1 MHNILSFNGADGYL
15 VLNHSDIRYFS
26 KLTSSNIALL
36 ITKEES
42 FVFSDARYKYRIESQ
57 NLFTPVVCKGSLLS
71 CVTEKIKEL
80 NLEKIL
86 LDPEDISYS
95 AYLENLSDIGY
106 KLIIKK
112 GITKEIRAIKKED
125 EIKSLIKAQNIVEES
140 LKEIFPLIKKGVT
153 TAEIAAKLDMSMAV
167 KGSEEP
173 AFSTI
178 VLTGA
183 KTADCHGVPDN
194 TEIRE
199 NNFVLFDFGA
209 TVNGIRSD
217 MTRTIVYGE
226 STPLMEE
233 VYNIVL
239 TAHEKSAAELKA
251 GVEASYV
258 DSVARNYITEKGYGE
273 LFLHSLG
280 HGVGLDI
287 HEYPTLSTK
296 SEAVLSENMAVTVE
310 PGIYIKDK
318 FGIRI
323 EDTYII
329 GENKACSIAKME
341 KTLIKLK

>member
-1 MHNILSFNGADGYL
+1 MHNILSSYGADGYL

-57 NLFTPVVCKGSLLS
+57 NLFNPIVCRGSLLS
-71 CVTEKIKEL
+71 SVKTKINEL
-80 NLEKIL
+80 KLEKIL
-86 LDPEDISYS
+86 LDPDDISYS
-95 AYLENLSDIGY
+95 AYLDNFADISN
-106 KLIIKK
+106 KLILKK
-112 GITKEIRAIKKED
+112 EITKEIRAIKKED
-125 EIKSLIKAQNIVEES
+125 EIKSLIKAQNIAEES

-153 TAEIAAKLDMSMAV
+153 TAEIAAKLDMCMAV

-194 TEIRE
+194 TEIEE

-209 TVNGIRSD
+209 TADGIRSD
-217 MTRTIVYGE
+217 MTRTVVCGE
-226 STPLMEE
+226 ATPFMEE
-233 VYNIVL
+233 MYNIVL
-239 TAHEKSAAELKA
+239 TAHEKAAAELKEGIYA
-251 GVEASYV
+251 KDA
-258 DSVARNYITEKGYGE
+258 DALAREYIKEKGYGD
-273 LFLHSLG
+273 LFLHALG

-287 HEYPTLSTK
+287 HEYPTLSEK
-296 SEAVLSENMAVTVE
+296 SETMLLKNMTVTVE
-310 PGIYIKDK
+310 PGIYIRDK

-329 GENKACSIAKME
+329 GENKADSIAKME
-341 KTLIKLK
+341 KSLIKLK